1 MIPQPPH
8 KKEEAEDWLM
18 SYADMI
24 TLLMAFFVM
33 LISMSHFDPV
43 RYEQVQGGLAKD
55 IGKHD
60 AAQPMQSLKT
70 EMASAMKGLK
80 VDDTQVSIGQDD
92 RGLVLDLDAG
102 TFFDSNSAVLK
113 DQFLPALMKMAETL
127 ASEKYSAFQVE
138 VQGGLA
144 KDIGKRDNSTQPM
157 QSLKTDMAQAMR
169 GLKIDDTQ
177 VSIGTD
183 DRGLVLDLD
192 AGTFFDP
199 NSAALKDQF
208 LPALAKIAATLTS
221 EKYSAFQVEIQ
232 GHTDDDKPTSPAF
245 PTNWELSAARA
256 TAVVR
261 MLIKDGVQPDRLG
274 AVGYADTRPRVA
286 NRDVNNNPLPINQA
300 INRRVSIHIY
310 PR

>member
-1 MIPQPPH
+1 MIPQQPH

-33 LISMSHFDPV
+33 LISMSHLDPV

-60 AAQPMQSLKT
+60 AAQPMQSLKS
-70 EMASAMKGLK
+70 EMAQAMRGLK
-80 VDDTQVSIGQDD
+80 VDDTQVAIGQ
-92 RGLVLDLDAG
+92 
-102 TFFDSNSAVLK
+102 
-113 DQFLPALMKMAETL
+113 
-127 ASEKYSAFQVE
+127 
-138 VQGGLA
+138 
-144 KDIGKRDNSTQPM
+144 
-157 QSLKTDMAQAMR
+157 
-169 GLKIDDTQ
+169 
-177 VSIGTD
+177 D

-199 NSAALKDQF
+199 NSATLKDQF
-208 LPALAKIAATLTS
+208 LPALAKIATTLTS
-221 EKYSAFQVEIQ
+221 EKYSAFQVEVQ
-232 GHTDDDKPTSPAF
+232 GHTDDEKPTTPAF

-261 MLIKDGVQPDRLG
+261 VLIKDGVQADRLG

-286 NRDVNNNPLPINQA
+286 NRDVNGNPLAINQA

>member
-1 MIPQPPH
+1 MIPQPH
-8 KKEEAEDWLM
+8 QKKEEAEDWLM

-43 RYEQVQGGLAKD
+43 KYEQVQGGLAKD

-70 EMASAMKGLK
+70 EMAQAMRGLK

-102 TFFDSNSAVLK
+102 TFFD
-113 DQFLPALMKMAETL
+113 
-127 ASEKYSAFQVE
+127 
-138 VQGGLA
+138 
-144 KDIGKRDNSTQPM
+144 
-157 QSLKTDMAQAMR
+157 
-169 GLKIDDTQ
+169 
-177 VSIGTD
+177 
-183 DRGLVLDLD
+183 
-192 AGTFFDP
+192 P
-199 NSAALKDQF
+199 NSAALKEQF
-208 LPALAKIAATLTS
+208 LPALAKIATTLMS
-221 EKYSAFQVEIQ
+221 EKYSAFQIEVQ
-232 GHTDDDKPTSPAF
+232 GHTDDEKPTAPAY

-261 MLIKDGVQPDRLG
+261 MLIKDGVAADRLG

-286 NRDVNNNPLPINQA
+286 NRDVNGNPLAINQA

>member
-1 MIPQPPH
+1 MIPQPH
-8 KKEEAEDWLM
+8 QKKEEAEDWLM

-43 RYEQVQGGLAKD
+43 KYEQVQGGLAKD

-70 EMASAMKGLK
+70 
-80 VDDTQVSIGQDD
+80 
-92 RGLVLDLDAG
+92 
-102 TFFDSNSAVLK
+102 
-113 DQFLPALMKMAETL
+113 
-127 ASEKYSAFQVE
+127 
-138 VQGGLA
+138 
-144 KDIGKRDNSTQPM
+144 
-157 QSLKTDMAQAMR
+157 DMAQAMR
-169 GLKIDDTQ
+169 GLKVDDTQ
-177 VSIGTD
+177 VAIGQD

-199 NSAALKDQF
+199 NSAALKEQF
-208 LPALAKIAATLTS
+208 LPALAKIATTLMS
-221 EKYSAFQVEIQ
+221 EKYSAFQVEVQ
-232 GHTDDDKPTSPAF
+232 GHTDDEKPTAPAY

-261 MLIKDGVQPDRLG
+261 MLIKDGVAADRLG

-286 NRDVNNNPLPINQA
+286 NRDVNGNPLAINQA

>member
-1 MIPQPPH
+1 MTPHPPE

-33 LISMSHFDPV
+33 LISMSHLDPV
-43 RYEQVQGGLAKD
+43 KYEQAQGGLAKD
-55 IGKHD
+55 IGKRSD
-60 AAQPMQSLKT
+60 NNQPMQQLKT
-70 EMASAMKGLK
+70 DMAQAMRGLK

-102 TFFDSNSAVLK
+102 TFFDPNSAVLK
-113 DQFLPALMKMAETL
+113 AEFFPALLKIAATL
-127 ASEKYSAFQVE
+127 QSEKYSAFQIE
-138 VQGGLA
+138 V
-144 KDIGKRDNSTQPM
+144 
-157 QSLKTDMAQAMR
+157 
-169 GLKIDDTQ
+169 
-177 VSIGTD
+177 
-183 DRGLVLDLD
+183 
-192 AGTFFDP
+192 
-199 NSAALKDQF
+199 
-208 LPALAKIAATLTS
+208 
-221 EKYSAFQVEIQ
+221 Q
-232 GHTDDDKPTSPAF
+232 GHTDDEKPTNPAY

-261 MLIKDGVQPDRLG
+261 KLIEDNVPADRMG

-286 NRDVNNNPLPINQA
+286 NRDVNGNALPVNQA

>member
-1 MIPQPPH
+1 LIPQPPH

-33 LISMSHFDPV
+33 LISMSHLDPV

-55 IGKHD
+55 IGKHES
-60 AAQPMQSLKT
+60 AQPIQQLKT
-70 EMASAMKGLK
+70 EMAAAMRGIK
-80 VDDTQVSIGQDD
+80 VDETQVSIGQDD

-113 DQFLPALMKMAETL
+113 DQFVPTL
-127 ASEKYSAFQVE
+127 AKIADTLKSEKYSAFQIE
-138 VQGGLA
+138 V
-144 KDIGKRDNSTQPM
+144 
-157 QSLKTDMAQAMR
+157 
-169 GLKIDDTQ
+169 
-177 VSIGTD
+177 
-183 DRGLVLDLD
+183 
-192 AGTFFDP
+192 
-199 NSAALKDQF
+199 
-208 LPALAKIAATLTS
+208 
-221 EKYSAFQVEIQ
+221 Q
-232 GHTDDDKPTSPAF
+232 GHTDDDKPNTPAF

-256 TAVVR
+256 TTVVR
-261 MLIKDGVQPDRLG
+261 KLIDDGLQPDRMG

-286 NRDVNNNPLPINQA
+286 NRDVNGNPLPVNQA

>member
-1 MIPQPPH
+1 MVPQQPP

-43 RYEQVQGGLAKD
+43 KYEQ
-55 IGKHD
+55 
-60 AAQPMQSLKT
+60 
-70 EMASAMKGLK
+70 
-80 VDDTQVSIGQDD
+80 
-92 RGLVLDLDAG
+92 
-102 TFFDSNSAVLK
+102 
-113 DQFLPALMKMAETL
+113 
-127 ASEKYSAFQVE
+127 

-169 GLKIDDTQ
+169 GLKVDDTQ
-177 VSIGTD
+177 VAIGQD

-199 NSAALKDQF
+199 NSATLKDQF
-208 LPALAKIAATLTS
+208 LPALAKIATTLTS
-221 EKYSAFQVEIQ
+221 EKYTAFQIEVQ

-256 TAVVR
+256 TTVVR
-261 MLIKDGVQPDRLG
+261 MLIKDGVQADRLG

-286 NRDVNNNPLPINQA
+286 NRDVNGNPLAINMA

>member
-1 MIPQPPH
+1 MIPQQPP

-60 AAQPMQSLKT
+60 TAQPMQSLKT
-70 EMASAMKGLK
+70 EMAAAMRGLK
-80 VDDTQVSIGQDD
+80 IDDTQVAIGSDD

-102 TFFDSNSAVLK
+102 TFFDANSAAVK
-113 DQFLPALMKMAETL
+113 DQFLAPLAKIAETL
-127 ASEKYSAFQVE
+127 DSEKYSAFQIE
-138 VQGGLA
+138 V
-144 KDIGKRDNSTQPM
+144 
-157 QSLKTDMAQAMR
+157 
-169 GLKIDDTQ
+169 
-177 VSIGTD
+177 
-183 DRGLVLDLD
+183 
-192 AGTFFDP
+192 
-199 NSAALKDQF
+199 
-208 LPALAKIAATLTS
+208 
-221 EKYSAFQVEIQ
+221 Q
-232 GHTDDDKPTSPAF
+232 GHTDDDKPNNPAF

-261 MLIKDGVQPDRLG
+261 KLIESGVQPARLG
-274 AVGYADTRPRVA
+274 AVGYADTRPRA
-286 NRDVNNNPLPINQA
+286 PNRDVNGNPLAINQA
-300 INRRVSIHIY
+300 INRRVSIHIF